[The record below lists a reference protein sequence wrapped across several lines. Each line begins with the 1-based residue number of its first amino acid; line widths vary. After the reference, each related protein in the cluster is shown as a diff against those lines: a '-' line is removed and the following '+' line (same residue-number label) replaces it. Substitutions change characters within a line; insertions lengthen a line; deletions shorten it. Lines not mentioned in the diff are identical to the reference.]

1 MFFIRYD
8 NIFLIQNIKN
18 IILCSHAVIDIPMTS
33 MVRYEE
39 MLHVQKFC
47 VRTPP
52 LPPKKGQS
60 NASTILNDQY
70 HRSSSA
76 AREIGLIKLESFS
89 NRIGVFFT

>member
-39 MLHVQKFC
+39 MLHVQKF
-47 VRTPP
+47 
-52 LPPKKGQS
+52 
-60 NASTILNDQY
+60 
-70 HRSSSA
+70 
-76 AREIGLIKLESFS
+76 
-89 NRIGVFFT
+89 